1 MANSHS
7 DPPGRNEKTGS
18 DRRRTHRF
26 PATAIPGFKTVHLG
40 TGPEVELVNIS
51 RGGAL
56 VESTSRLT
64 PSSNISLRL
73 VAGESSFVIRG
84 RVLRSQV
91 AGFLGCMLRY
101 RSAIQFTQ
109 EFVLLP
115 EIESPVVDDEA
126 PSVPQSADDPTPES
140 PLVLTSAP
148 PAIELGESAEA
159 DPTFTAYCASYD
171 ELETLLRANNW

>member
-1 MANSHS
+1 MVNSPS
-7 DPPGRNEKTGS
+7 SGSGRRDKSGS
-18 DRRRTHRF
+18 ERRRTFRF
-26 PATAIPGFKTVHLG
+26 PPNAVPGLKTVHLG
-40 TGPEVELVNIS
+40 SGPEVELVNIS

-56 VESTSRLT
+56 LESTSRLT

-84 RVLRSQV
+84 RVIRSQV
-91 AGFLGCMLRY
+91 AGFLGSMLKY

-115 EIESPVVDDEA
+115 EAESPSIEPDAAAYTKPVGEE
-126 PSVPQSADDPTPES
+126 VPEMNSAPES
-140 PLVLTSAP
+140 GI
-148 PAIELGESAEA
+148 PADPADGAEL
-159 DPTFTAYCASYD
+159 DPTFTAYCGSYS

>member
-1 MANSHS
+1 MANSHPN
-7 DPPGRNEKTGS
+7 PPGRKQKAES
-18 DRRRTHRF
+18 ERRRTHRF
-26 PATAIPGFKTVHLG
+26 PATAIPGLKTVNLG

-56 VESTSRLT
+56 VESLTRLT

-73 VAGESSFVIRG
+73 LAGESSFVIRG

-91 AGFLGCMLRY
+91 AGFLGSMLKY

-115 EIESPVVDDEA
+115 EVESPVSDAE
-126 PSVPQSADDPTPES
+126 PRISPQSAGSSPAATPLAS
-140 PLVLTSAP
+140 ASAP
-148 PAIELGESAEA
+148 LATEPTDPAEGDL
-159 DPTFTAYCASYD
+159 TFTAHCASFD